1 MFRSC
6 IALLAIV
13 SGLILQ
19 AEDSARTAAPSYSA
33 TDIVNSATKTP
44 GPLAP
49 NSLATIFGKDLT
61 FVTEEAG
68 HVDRNEL
75 AGARV
80 LVRGVPAQLL
90 KASPTQI
97 DFVVPNWLRPA
108 DVKVRVVR
116 QGVAGPEVVLTLLD
130 AAPALFPEASGY
142 AIATH
147 ADYSSITED

>member
-1 MFRSC
+1 MLRSC
-6 IALLAIV
+6 IALLATV

-33 TDIVNSATKTP
+33 TLIVNSATKTP

-49 NSLATIFGKDLT
+49 NSLATILGKDLT

-80 LVRGVPAQLL
+80 LVRGG
-90 KASPTQI
+90 T
-97 DFVVPNWLRPA
+97 
-108 DVKVRVVR
+108 
-116 QGVAGPEVVLTLLD
+116 G
-130 AAPALFPEASGY
+130 
-142 AIATH
+142 
-147 ADYSSITED
+147 SITEGFAHTDRFCCAQLVAAG